1 MTEVVEPVRLNLGAG
16 DKPLEGF
23 VDLDRKSGQ
32 EAYPLDY
39 AEESVDEIR
48 ASHVLEHFPYGKVI
62 EVLKHWVS
70 RLKPGGLLRV
80 AVPNFQWIAKHYLDG
95 EPIHVQGYTMGGQ
108 TDENDFH
115 QAIFDRELL
124 TEAMINVNL
133 ERIGPWVSEIE
144 DCARLP
150 VSLNLQGFKPT
161 SAHPVTEKVCAILSC
176 PRFGPTLHMR
186 CTFNAL
192 GRARI
197 PYSVMQ
203 GAYWH
208 AVLSEVM
215 ETALTKD
222 HIDFIITLDYDT
234 VFDYQ
239 DVLELWR
246 LIRAH
251 DGADAVCA
259 LQSKRGGK
267 NVLVGM
273 TDADNMPRTRVY
285 KAEFQQSLTQIQRG
299 HFGLTIFR
307 AESLRTQARP
317 WMVPTP
323 GTDGRWTQESGK
335 VDADIDFWRRW
346 REAGKTLYLANHVVV
361 GHLEEVVS
369 WPGLDLKPV
378 YQGASDYADHGIP
391 ADVTRVRNFPTEEEQ

>member
-1 MTEVVEPVRLNLGAG
+1 MVEAVEPVRLNLGAG
-16 DKPLEGF
+16 ERPVKGF
-23 VDLDRKSGQ
+23 VSVDRKGGQ
-32 EAYPLDY
+32 EVYPLDY
-39 AEESVDEIR
+39 AEGSVDEIR
-48 ASHVLEHFPYGKVI
+48 ASHVLEHFPYGKVP

-80 AVPNFQWIAKHYLDG
+80 AVPNFKWIAERYLKG
-95 EPIHVQGYTMGGQ
+95 EPIPSQGYTMGGQ
-108 TDENDFH
+108 TDDDDFH
-115 QAIFDRELL
+115 KALFDTEAL

-161 SAHPVTEKVCAILSC
+161 SPHPIAEKVGAVLSC

-197 PYSVMQ
+197 PCSVTQ

-208 AVLSEVM
+208 QVLSEVM

-222 HIDFIITLDYDT
+222 HIDFIIALDYDT

-251 DGADAVCA
+251 EGADAVCA
-259 LQSKRGGK
+259 LQTKRGGK
-267 NVLVGM
+267 SVLVGM
-273 TDADNMPRTRVY
+273 TDKDDVPRTRVY
-285 KAEFQQSLTQIQRG
+285 RAEFQQNLTQIERG

-307 AESLRTQARP
+307 AESLRTHARP

-323 GTDGRWTQESGK
+323 GTDGRWLQESGK

-346 REAGKTLYLANHVVV
+346 REAGKTLYLANRVVV

-378 YQGASDYADHGIP
+378 HQGVAEYADHGIP
-391 ADVTRVRNFPTEEEQ
+391 ADVKR